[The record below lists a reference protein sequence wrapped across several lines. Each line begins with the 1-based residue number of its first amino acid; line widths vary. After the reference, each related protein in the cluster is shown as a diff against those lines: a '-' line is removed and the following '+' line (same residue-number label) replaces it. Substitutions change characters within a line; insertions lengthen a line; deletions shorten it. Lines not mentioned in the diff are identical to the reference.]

1 MILQAL
7 NRHYERLHAQGRAPA
22 HGFSVEN
29 VSYAI
34 VLSAEGLLVDVL
46 PLSDASEGQLR
57 PLRELVPQAAKRA
70 SNVCP
75 NFLWDKTEY
84 ALGVT
89 GDTKKN
95 SARIVQCHAA
105 FKDFHRQMLQ
115 DAEDA
120 GLRALLVFLE
130 RWDPCDYPNIPHA
143 EDMRSANVVFRL
155 DGQQAFL
162 HGLPAAQAIWENYIG
177 QTQELAGASPRACLV
192 TGQPSAIARLHPPIK
207 GLGDPSAQS
216 SGVNIVSFNR
226 RAFESFG
233 KSQGDNAPVSREA
246 AFGYT
251 TALNMLMS
259 RNSGQ
264 KLRIGDTTVVFWA
277 EAEQNTAEAEEAERL
292 IAWMM
297 DPQRN
302 PDDEEETAKVGDLLR
317 KIAEG
322 RPIHEVAPDI
332 DPTTRIYVLGLTPN
346 ASRLSVR
353 FWHAT
358 AAGALFEQ
366 IADHWRDLRLFPLP
380 RQWPA
385 AVWQLLLETAVRRE
399 RKNIAPL
406 LGGAL
411 MRAILTGAPYPRP
424 LLSAVITRFRADG
437 VVSPLRV
444 ALVKACVR
452 RAERLKN
459 PDQED
464 TLMSLDPSSP
474 HAAYNL
480 GRLFA
485 AYAYAEK
492 SYSNP
497 NATIRDKYMGT
508 ASANPRR
515 VFPTLMRGYEHNRA
529 ALLKKRGNKAA
540 AGVRA
545 DKAVGEILGHLPGAG
560 ELPAT
565 LSLEDQGRFFIGY
578 YHQEQAFYRK
588 AVSDPTLQSDLEE

>member
-46 PLSDASEGQLR
+46 PLSDASEGKLR

-105 FKDFHRQMLQ
+105 FKEFHRQMLQ

-120 GLRALLVFLE
+120 GLRALLLFLE
-130 RWDPCDYPNIPHA
+130 RWDPCDYHNIPHA

-216 SGVNIVSFNR
+216 SGVNIVSFNWP
-226 RAFESFG
+226 ASTSFG
-233 KSQGDNAPVSREA
+233 KLKGENAPVSQEA

-251 TALNMLMS
+251 TALNTLMS
-259 RNSGQ
+259 RTSGH
-264 KLRIGDTTVVFWA
+264 KLRIADATVVFWA
-277 EAEQNTAEAEEAERL
+277 EVEQNTAEEAESL
-292 IAWMM
+292 VAWML
-297 DPQRN
+297 DPQRK
-302 PDDEEETAKVGDLLR
+302 PDDEEEAAKVGDLLR

-322 RPIHEVAPDI
+322 QPINEVAPDI
-332 DPTTRIYVLGLTPN
+332 NPGTPFYVLGLAPN
-346 ASRLSVR
+346 AARLSVR
-353 FWHAT
+353 YWQTTSVGGVFD
-358 AAGALFEQ
+358 Q
-366 IADHWRDLRLFPLP
+366 IVNHWRDMRMDP
-380 RQWPA
+380 PA
-385 AVWQLLLETAVRRE
+385 WQSPPAVWRLLRETAAQRE
-399 RKNIAPL
+399 SKNISPV

-411 MRAILTGAPYPRP
+411 MRSILTGAPYPRS

-437 VVSPLRV
+437 KVTPLRV

-492 SYSNP
+492 SNSAP

-529 ALLKKRGNKAA
+529 GLLKKHGNKAG

-578 YHQEQAFYRK
+578 YHQEQAFYTK
-588 AVSDPTLQSDLEE
+588 AVPDPTVQSDLEE